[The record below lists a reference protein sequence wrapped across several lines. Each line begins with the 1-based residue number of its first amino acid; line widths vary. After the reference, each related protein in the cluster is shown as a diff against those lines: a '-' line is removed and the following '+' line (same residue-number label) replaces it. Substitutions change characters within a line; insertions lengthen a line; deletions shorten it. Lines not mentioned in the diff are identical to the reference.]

1 MSLYRASATV
11 GAMTGVSRILGFVR
25 DVLVAAV
32 LGAGPVADAFFVAF
46 RIPNLFRR
54 IFAEGAFSAAFI
66 PLFAKRQHG
75 EGGEAAGRIFAEQ
88 ALAGLTLALIILT
101 ILGEIF
107 MYWIIVALAPGF
119 VADPAKLELAVLLAR
134 IALPYLLCMSLVA
147 LYAGILN
154 SLGKFAAAAFAP
166 SLLNVVLILVL
177 VGVIVFGKGEEKYQA
192 GIWLAWGV
200 ALSGILQVLVVGI
213 AAARAG
219 MRLSP
224 RRPCFNDDMKRL
236 LALGTPAVIAG
247 GVTQI
252 TVILTTIIASLQDRV
267 VSWLYYADRLF
278 QLPLGMIG
286 IAISV
291 ALLPDLSRK
300 IRADNRAAALESE
313 NRALEA
319 ALLLTRPA
327 SVALFVAAQPI
338 VSVLFERGA
347 FTATDAAATAG
358 MLAALALG
366 LPAFV
371 LVRVL
376 QPGFFAR
383 EDTKAPML
391 YSGIGMGANAVFS
404 LALFLVLGPVGIA
417 LGTAFAGWLQVTLL
431 ARTLRRRGDFILD
444 QNFRRRAPAICIASV
459 IMGAVL
465 WLLSGVFEA
474 WMAPTN
480 PTLFRVTGLT
490 ALVGG
495 GLLVYAAA
503 AEWLGATSFRPFLRS
518 LAKRKPA

>member
-1 MSLYRASATV
+1 
-11 GAMTGVSRILGFVR
+11 
-25 DVLVAAV
+25 
-32 LGAGPVADAFFVAF
+32 
-46 RIPNLFRR
+46 
-54 IFAEGAFSAAFI
+54 
-66 PLFAKRQHG
+66 
-75 EGGEAAGRIFAEQ
+75 
-88 ALAGLTLALIILT
+88 
-101 ILGEIF
+101 
-107 MYWIIVALAPGF
+107 
-119 VADPAKLELAVLLAR
+119 
-134 IALPYLLCMSLVA
+134 
-147 LYAGILN
+147 
-154 SLGKFAAAAFAP
+154 
-166 SLLNVVLILVL
+166 
-177 VGVIVFGKGEEKYQA
+177 
-192 GIWLAWGV
+192 
-200 ALSGILQVLVVGI
+200 
-213 AAARAG
+213 
-219 MRLSP
+219 
-224 RRPCFNDDMKRL
+224 
-236 LALGTPAVIAG
+236 
-247 GVTQI
+247 VTQI

-300 IRADNRAAALESE
+300 IRADDRVAALESE

-319 ALLLTRPA
+319 ALLLTLPA

-338 VSVLFERGA
+338 VSVLFQRGA

-444 QNFRRRAPAICIASV
+444 QNFRRRAPAICIASG

-474 WMAPTN
+474 WMAPAN

-495 GLLVYAAA
+495 GLLVYAVA
-503 AEWLGATSFRPFLRS
+503 AEWLGATSFRPILKS